1 MRIENKQ
8 TNITLINSVKN
19 YIYIKDLCYIMY
31 KLLDYKFNNTFEIIN
46 IGSIY
51 DYSIQDIITIIQSK
65 YKLDI
70 NYNDD
75 IIYNDNQYYIDINKI
90 KNIFTNI
97 KFTPLEDIIKNIDI
111 NNI

>member
-1 MRIENKQ
+1 
-8 TNITLINSVKN
+8 
-19 YIYIKDLCYIMY
+19 MY